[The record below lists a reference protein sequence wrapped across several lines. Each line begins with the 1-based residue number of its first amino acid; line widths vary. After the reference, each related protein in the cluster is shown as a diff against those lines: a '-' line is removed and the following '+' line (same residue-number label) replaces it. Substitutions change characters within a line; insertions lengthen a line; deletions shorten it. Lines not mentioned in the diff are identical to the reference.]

1 MERETENRR
10 EAQPGSSRVI
20 MPSRVAAVA
29 KVIVCSSTNSS
40 SRPGTAVPSRPV
52 ATQPQARDL
61 HIPTQNTLKSSS
73 KTAAAPALSRAV
85 SLSLSS
91 LLHRSLYIS
100 HPPRHHHS
108 TNKMDAALAKLF
120 VSNAQW
126 VKAVNT
132 TESGFFEQSAKGQ
145 SPKVRFRLR

>member
-1 MERETENRR
+1 
-10 EAQPGSSRVI
+10 

-29 KVIVCSSTNSS
+29 KVIVCSSTTNSS
-40 SRPGTAVPSRPV
+40 SRPGTSVPSRPV
-52 ATQPQARDL
+52 PTQPQARNL
-61 HIPTQNTLKSSS
+61 HIPTQNTFKSSPE
-73 KTAAAPALSRAV
+73 TAAAPAASRAV
-85 SLSLSS
+85 SLFSLSS

-100 HPPRHHHS
+100 HPRRHHHS

-132 TESGFFEQSAKGQ
+132 TESGFFEQSAKSQ
-145 SPKVRFRLR
+145 SPKVRFRFRLRPSWASPHHVPLR